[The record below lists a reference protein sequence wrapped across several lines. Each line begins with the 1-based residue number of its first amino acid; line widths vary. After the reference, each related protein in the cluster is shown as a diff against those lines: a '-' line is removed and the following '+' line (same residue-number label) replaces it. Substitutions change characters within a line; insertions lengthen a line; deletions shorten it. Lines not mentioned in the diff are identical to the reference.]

1 MLGSEQIHLII
12 LVDVS
17 LVIFNKNW
25 YTFIS
30 IYANGR
36 IEKMIK
42 SMTGFG
48 RSEIVKGSRKISVE
62 IKSVNHRY
70 LETGIKMP
78 KKLNVFESRMREL
91 LKKYAARGKV
101 DIFINYEDA
110 SESQVNLKFNQNI
123 ADEYMAIFDNMSEK
137 YNLKN
142 DVTVGSLARFP
153 EVVTMDEVQEDEEEL
168 WHFIEEAM
176 KTALEQFV
184 NTRILE
190 GENLKK
196 DLLGKLD
203 HMEELVTFV
212 EKRSPEIMKEY
223 RSKLEGKV
231 RELLGD
237 TTIDES
243 RIATEVIIYADKI
256 CVDEETVRLRS
267 HIEHARKC
275 LDEDG
280 GIGRKLDFIAQEMNR
295 EANTTLSKAND
306 IEISNAAIDLKTEIE
321 KVREQI
327 QNIE

>member
-1 MLGSEQIHLII
+1 
-12 LVDVS
+12 
-17 LVIFNKNW
+17 
-25 YTFIS
+25 
-30 IYANGR
+30 
-36 IEKMIK
+36 MIK

-48 RSEIVKGSRKISVE
+48 RSEIVKGNRKISVE

-70 LETGIKMP
+70 LEAGIKMP
-78 KKLNVFESRMREL
+78 KKLNVFESRMRDL
-91 LKKYAARGKV
+91 LKKYATRGKI
-101 DIFINYEDA
+101 DIFINYEDD
-110 SESQVNLKFNQNI
+110 SENQVNLKFNQNI
-123 ADEYMAIFDNMSEK
+123 ADEYMAIFNNMSEK

-142 DVTVGSLARFP
+142 DMTVGGLARFP
-153 EVVTMDEVQEDEEEL
+153 EVITMDEVQEDEEEL

-176 KTALEQFV
+176 KAALEQFV

-203 HMEELVTFV
+203 HMEELVAFV

-223 RSKLEGKV
+223 RSKLESKV
-231 RELLGD
+231 KELLGD

-275 LDEDG
+275 LNEDG
-280 GIGRKLDFIAQEMNR
+280 GIGRKMDFIAQEMNR

>member
-1 MLGSEQIHLII
+1 
-12 LVDVS
+12 
-17 LVIFNKNW
+17 
-25 YTFIS
+25 
-30 IYANGR
+30 
-36 IEKMIK
+36 MIK

-48 RSEIVKGSRKISVE
+48 RSEIVKGNRKISVE

-70 LETGIKMP
+70 LEAGIKMP
-78 KKLNVFESRMREL
+78 KKLNVFESRMRDL
-91 LKKYAARGKV
+91 LKKYATRGKI
-101 DIFINYEDA
+101 DIFINYEDD

-123 ADEYMAIFDNMSEK
+123 ADEYMAIFNNMSEK

-142 DVTVGSLARFP
+142 DMTVGGLARFP
-153 EVVTMDEVQEDEEEL
+153 EVITMDEVQEDEEEL

-176 KTALEQFV
+176 KAALEQFV
-184 NTRILE
+184 NTRIIE

-203 HMEELVTFV
+203 HMEELVAFV

-223 RSKLEGKV
+223 RSKLESKV
-231 RELLGD
+231 KELLGD

-275 LDEDG
+275 LNEDG
-280 GIGRKLDFIAQEMNR
+280 GIGRKMDFIAQEMNR

>member
-1 MLGSEQIHLII
+1 
-12 LVDVS
+12 
-17 LVIFNKNW
+17 
-25 YTFIS
+25 
-30 IYANGR
+30 
-36 IEKMIK
+36 MIK

-48 RSEIVKGSRKISVE
+48 RSEIVKGNRKISVE

-70 LETGIKMP
+70 LEAGIKMP
-78 KKLNVFESRMREL
+78 KKLNVFESRMRDL
-91 LKKYAARGKV
+91 LKKYATRGKI
-101 DIFINYEDA
+101 DIFINYEDD
-110 SESQVNLKFNQNI
+110 SESQVNLKFSQNI
-123 ADEYMAIFDNMSEK
+123 ADEYMAIFNNMSEK

-142 DVTVGSLARFP
+142 DMTVGGLARFP
-153 EVVTMDEVQEDEEEL
+153 EVITMDEVQEDEEEL

-176 KTALEQFV
+176 KAALEQFV

-203 HMEELVTFV
+203 HMEELVAFV

-223 RSKLEGKV
+223 RSKLESKV
-231 RELLGD
+231 KELLGD

-275 LDEDG
+275 LNEEG
-280 GIGRKLDFIAQEMNR
+280 GIGRKMDFIAQEMNR

>member
-1 MLGSEQIHLII
+1 
-12 LVDVS
+12 
-17 LVIFNKNW
+17 
-25 YTFIS
+25 
-30 IYANGR
+30 
-36 IEKMIK
+36 MIK

-48 RSEIVKGSRKISVE
+48 RSEIVKGNRKISVE

-70 LETGIKMP
+70 LEAGIKMP
-78 KKLNVFESRMREL
+78 KKLNVFESRMRDL
-91 LKKYAARGKV
+91 LKKYATRGKI
-101 DIFINYEDA
+101 DIFINYEDD
-110 SESQVNLKFNQNI
+110 SENQVNLKFNQNI
-123 ADEYMAIFDNMSEK
+123 ADEYMAIFNNMSEK

-142 DVTVGSLARFP
+142 DMTVGGLARFP
-153 EVVTMDEVQEDEEEL
+153 EVITMDEVQEDEEEL

-176 KTALEQFV
+176 KVALEQFV

-203 HMEELVTFV
+203 HMEELVAFV

-223 RSKLEGKV
+223 RSKLESKV
-231 RELLGD
+231 KELLGD

-275 LDEDG
+275 LNEEG
-280 GIGRKLDFIAQEMNR
+280 GIGGKMDFIAQEMNR

>member
-1 MLGSEQIHLII
+1 
-12 LVDVS
+12 
-17 LVIFNKNW
+17 
-25 YTFIS
+25 
-30 IYANGR
+30 
-36 IEKMIK
+36 MIK

-48 RSEIVKGSRKISVE
+48 RSEIVKGNRKISVE

-70 LETGIKMP
+70 LEAGIKMP
-78 KKLNVFESRMREL
+78 KKLNVFESRMRDL
-91 LKKYAARGKV
+91 LKKYATRGKI
-101 DIFINYEDA
+101 DIFINYEDD
-110 SESQVNLKFNQNI
+110 SENQVNLKFNQNI
-123 ADEYMAIFDNMSEK
+123 ADEYMAIFNNMSEK

-142 DVTVGSLARFP
+142 DMTVGGLARFP
-153 EVVTMDEVQEDEEEL
+153 EVITMDEVQEDEEEL

-176 KTALEQFV
+176 KVALEQFV

-203 HMEELVTFV
+203 HMEELVAFV

-223 RSKLEGKV
+223 RSKLESKV
-231 RELLGD
+231 KELLGD
-237 TTIDES
+237 TTIDQS

-275 LDEDG
+275 LNEEG
-280 GIGRKLDFIAQEMNR
+280 GIGRKMDFIAQEMNR

>member
-1 MLGSEQIHLII
+1 
-12 LVDVS
+12 
-17 LVIFNKNW
+17 
-25 YTFIS
+25 
-30 IYANGR
+30 
-36 IEKMIK
+36 MIK

-48 RSEIVKGSRKISVE
+48 RSEIVKGNRKISVE

-70 LETGIKMP
+70 LEAGIKMP
-78 KKLNVFESRMREL
+78 KKLNVFESRMRDL
-91 LKKYAARGKV
+91 LKKYATRGKI
-101 DIFINYEDA
+101 DIFINYEDD

-123 ADEYMAIFDNMSEK
+123 ADEYMAIFNNMSEK

-142 DVTVGSLARFP
+142 DMTVGGLARFP
-153 EVVTMDEVQEDEEEL
+153 EVITMDEVQEDEEEL

-176 KTALEQFV
+176 KAALDQFV

-203 HMEELVTFV
+203 HMEELVAFV

-223 RSKLEGKV
+223 RSKLESKV
-231 RELLGD
+231 KELLGD

-275 LDEDG
+275 LNEDG
-280 GIGRKLDFIAQEMNR
+280 GIGRKMDFIAQEMNR

>member
-1 MLGSEQIHLII
+1 
-12 LVDVS
+12 
-17 LVIFNKNW
+17 
-25 YTFIS
+25 
-30 IYANGR
+30 
-36 IEKMIK
+36 MIK

-48 RSEIVKGSRKISVE
+48 RSEIVKGNRKISVE

-70 LETGIKMP
+70 LEAGIKMP
-78 KKLNVFESRMREL
+78 KKLNVFESRMRDL
-91 LKKYAARGKV
+91 LKKYATRGKI
-101 DIFINYEDA
+101 DIFINYEDD

-123 ADEYMAIFDNMSEK
+123 ADEYMAIFNNMSEK

-142 DVTVGSLARFP
+142 DMTVGGLARFP
-153 EVVTMDEVQEDEEEL
+153 EVITMDEVQEDEEEL

-176 KTALEQFV
+176 KAALEQFV

-196 DLLGKLD
+196 DILGKLD
-203 HMEELVTFV
+203 HMEELVAFV

-223 RSKLEGKV
+223 RSKLESKV
-231 RELLGD
+231 KELLGD

-275 LDEDG
+275 LNEDG
-280 GIGRKLDFIAQEMNR
+280 GIGRKMDFIAQEMNR

>member
-1 MLGSEQIHLII
+1 
-12 LVDVS
+12 
-17 LVIFNKNW
+17 
-25 YTFIS
+25 
-30 IYANGR
+30 
-36 IEKMIK
+36 MIK

-48 RSEIVKGSRKISVE
+48 RSEIVKGNRKISVE

-70 LETGIKMP
+70 LEAGIKMP
-78 KKLNVFESRMREL
+78 KKLNVFESRMRDL
-91 LKKYAARGKV
+91 LKKYATRGKI
-101 DIFINYEDA
+101 DIFINYEDD

-123 ADEYMAIFDNMSEK
+123 ADEYMAIFNNMSEK

-142 DVTVGSLARFP
+142 DMTVGGLARFP
-153 EVVTMDEVQEDEEEL
+153 EVITMDEVQEDEEEL

-176 KTALEQFV
+176 KAALEQFV

-196 DLLGKLD
+196 GLLGKLD
-203 HMEELVTFV
+203 HMEELVAFV

-223 RSKLEGKV
+223 RSKLESKV
-231 RELLGD
+231 KELLGD

-275 LDEDG
+275 LNEEG
-280 GIGRKLDFIAQEMNR
+280 GIGRKMDFIAQEMNR

>member
-1 MLGSEQIHLII
+1 
-12 LVDVS
+12 
-17 LVIFNKNW
+17 
-25 YTFIS
+25 
-30 IYANGR
+30 
-36 IEKMIK
+36 MIK

-48 RSEIVKGSRKISVE
+48 RSEIVKGNRKISVE

-70 LETGIKMP
+70 LEAGIKMP
-78 KKLNVFESRMREL
+78 KKLNVFESRMRDL
-91 LKKYAARGKV
+91 LKKYATRGKI
-101 DIFINYEDA
+101 DIFINYEDD

-123 ADEYMAIFDNMSEK
+123 ADEYMAIFNNMSEK

-142 DVTVGSLARFP
+142 DMTVGGLARFP
-153 EVVTMDEVQEDEEEL
+153 EVITMDEVQEDEEEL

-176 KTALEQFV
+176 KAALEQFV

-203 HMEELVTFV
+203 HMEELVAFV
-212 EKRSPEIMKEY
+212 EKRSPEVMKEY
-223 RSKLEGKV
+223 RSKLESKV
-231 RELLGD
+231 KELLGD

-275 LDEDG
+275 LNEEG
-280 GIGRKLDFIAQEMNR
+280 GIGRKMDFIAQEMNR

>member
-1 MLGSEQIHLII
+1 
-12 LVDVS
+12 
-17 LVIFNKNW
+17 
-25 YTFIS
+25 
-30 IYANGR
+30 
-36 IEKMIK
+36 MIK

-70 LETGIKMP
+70 LEAGIKMP
-78 KKLNVFESRMREL
+78 KKLNVFESRMRDL
-91 LKKYAARGKV
+91 LKKYATRGKI
-101 DIFINYEDA
+101 DIFINYEDD

-123 ADEYMAIFDNMSEK
+123 ADEYMAIFNNMSEK

-142 DVTVGSLARFP
+142 DMTVGGLARFP
-153 EVVTMDEVQEDEEEL
+153 EVITMDEVQEDEEEL

-176 KTALEQFV
+176 KAALEQFV

-203 HMEELVTFV
+203 HMEELVAFV

-223 RSKLEGKV
+223 RSKLESKV
-231 RELLGD
+231 KELLGD

-275 LDEDG
+275 LNEDG
-280 GIGRKLDFIAQEMNR
+280 GIGRKMDFIAQEMNR

>member
-1 MLGSEQIHLII
+1 
-12 LVDVS
+12 
-17 LVIFNKNW
+17 
-25 YTFIS
+25 
-30 IYANGR
+30 
-36 IEKMIK
+36 MIK

-48 RSEIVKGSRKISVE
+48 RSEIVKGNRKISVE

-70 LETGIKMP
+70 LEAGIKMP
-78 KKLNVFESRMREL
+78 KKLNVFESRMRDL
-91 LKKYAARGKV
+91 LKKYATRGKI
-101 DIFINYEDA
+101 DIFINYEDD

-123 ADEYMAIFDNMSEK
+123 ADEYMAIFNNMSKK

-142 DVTVGSLARFP
+142 DMTVGGLARFP
-153 EVVTMDEVQEDEEEL
+153 EVITMDEVQEDEEEL

-176 KTALEQFV
+176 KAALEQFV

-203 HMEELVTFV
+203 HMEELVAFV

-223 RSKLEGKV
+223 RSKLESKV
-231 RELLGD
+231 KELLGD

-275 LDEDG
+275 LNEDG
-280 GIGRKLDFIAQEMNR
+280 GIGRKMDFIAQEMNR

>member
-1 MLGSEQIHLII
+1 
-12 LVDVS
+12 
-17 LVIFNKNW
+17 
-25 YTFIS
+25 
-30 IYANGR
+30 
-36 IEKMIK
+36 MIK

-48 RSEIVKGSRKISVE
+48 RSEIVKGNRKISVE

-70 LETGIKMP
+70 LEAGIKMP
-78 KKLNVFESRMREL
+78 KKLNVFESRMRDL
-91 LKKYAARGKV
+91 LKKYATRGKI
-101 DIFINYEDA
+101 DIFINYEDD

-123 ADEYMAIFDNMSEK
+123 ADEYMAIFNNMSEK

-142 DVTVGSLARFP
+142 DMTVGGLVRFP
-153 EVVTMDEVQEDEEEL
+153 EVITMDEVQEDEEEL

-176 KTALEQFV
+176 KAALEQFV

-203 HMEELVTFV
+203 HMEELVAFV

-223 RSKLEGKV
+223 RSKLESKV
-231 RELLGD
+231 KELLGD

-275 LDEDG
+275 LNEDG
-280 GIGRKLDFIAQEMNR
+280 GIGRKMDFIAQEMNR

>member
-1 MLGSEQIHLII
+1 
-12 LVDVS
+12 
-17 LVIFNKNW
+17 
-25 YTFIS
+25 
-30 IYANGR
+30 
-36 IEKMIK
+36 MIK

-48 RSEIVKGSRKISVE
+48 RSEIVKGNRKISVE

-70 LETGIKMP
+70 LEAGIKMP
-78 KKLNVFESRMREL
+78 KKLNVFESRMRDL
-91 LKKYAARGKV
+91 LKKYATRGKI
-101 DIFINYEDA
+101 DIFINYEDD

-123 ADEYMAIFDNMSEK
+123 ADEYIAIFNNISEK

-142 DVTVGSLARFP
+142 DMTVGGLARFP
-153 EVVTMDEVQEDEEEL
+153 EVITMDEVQEDEEEL

-176 KTALEQFV
+176 KAALEQFV

-203 HMEELVTFV
+203 HMEELVAFV

-223 RSKLEGKV
+223 RSKLESKV
-231 RELLGD
+231 KELLGD

-275 LDEDG
+275 LNEEG
-280 GIGRKLDFIAQEMNR
+280 GIGRKMDFIAQEMNR

>member
-1 MLGSEQIHLII
+1 
-12 LVDVS
+12 
-17 LVIFNKNW
+17 
-25 YTFIS
+25 
-30 IYANGR
+30 
-36 IEKMIK
+36 MIK

-48 RSEIVKGSRKISVE
+48 RSEIVKGNRKISVE

-70 LETGIKMP
+70 LEAGIKMP
-78 KKLNVFESRMREL
+78 KKLNVFESRMRDL
-91 LKKYAARGKV
+91 LKKYATRGKI
-101 DIFINYEDA
+101 DIFINYEDD

-123 ADEYMAIFDNMSEK
+123 ADEYMAIFNNMSEK

-142 DVTVGSLARFP
+142 DMTVGGLARFP
-153 EVVTMDEVQEDEEEL
+153 EVITMDEVQEDEEEL

-176 KTALEQFV
+176 KAALEQFV

-203 HMEELVTFV
+203 HMEELVAFV

-223 RSKLEGKV
+223 RSKLESKV
-231 RELLGD
+231 KELLGD

-275 LDEDG
+275 LNEEG
-280 GIGRKLDFIAQEMNR
+280 GIGSKMDFIAQEMNR

>member
-1 MLGSEQIHLII
+1 
-12 LVDVS
+12 
-17 LVIFNKNW
+17 
-25 YTFIS
+25 
-30 IYANGR
+30 
-36 IEKMIK
+36 MIK

-48 RSEIVKGSRKISVE
+48 RSEIVKGNRKISVE

-70 LETGIKMP
+70 LEAGIKMP
-78 KKLNVFESRMREL
+78 KKLNVFESRMRDL
-91 LKKYAARGKV
+91 LKKYATRGKI
-101 DIFINYEDA
+101 DIFINYEDD
-110 SESQVNLKFNQNI
+110 SENQVNLKFNQNI
-123 ADEYMAIFDNMSEK
+123 ADEYMAIFNNMSEK
-137 YNLKN
+137 YKLKN
-142 DVTVGSLARFP
+142 DMTVGGLARFP
-153 EVVTMDEVQEDEEEL
+153 EVITMDEVQEDEEEL

-176 KTALEQFV
+176 KAALEQFV

-223 RSKLEGKV
+223 RSKLESKV
-231 RELLGD
+231 KELLGD

-275 LDEDG
+275 LNEDG
-280 GIGRKLDFIAQEMNR
+280 GIGRKMDFIAQEMNR

>member
-1 MLGSEQIHLII
+1 
-12 LVDVS
+12 
-17 LVIFNKNW
+17 
-25 YTFIS
+25 
-30 IYANGR
+30 
-36 IEKMIK
+36 MIK

-48 RSEIVKGSRKISVE
+48 RSEIVKGNRKISVE

-70 LETGIKMP
+70 LEAGIKMP
-78 KKLNVFESRMREL
+78 KKLNVFESRMRDL
-91 LKKYAARGKV
+91 LKKYATRGKI
-101 DIFINYEDA
+101 DIFINYEDD

-123 ADEYMAIFDNMSEK
+123 ADEYMAIFNNMSEK

-142 DVTVGSLARFP
+142 DMTVGGLARFP
-153 EVVTMDEVQEDEEEL
+153 EVITMDEVQEDEEEL

-176 KTALEQFV
+176 KAALEQFV

-203 HMEELVTFV
+203 DMDELVSFV
-212 EKRSPEIMKEY
+212 EKRRPEIMKEY
-223 RSKLEGKV
+223 RSKLESKV
-231 RELLGD
+231 KELLGD

-275 LDEDG
+275 LNEDG
-280 GIGRKLDFIAQEMNR
+280 GIGRKMDFIAQEMNR

>member
-1 MLGSEQIHLII
+1 
-12 LVDVS
+12 
-17 LVIFNKNW
+17 
-25 YTFIS
+25 
-30 IYANGR
+30 
-36 IEKMIK
+36 MIK

-48 RSEIVKGSRKISVE
+48 RSEIVKGNRKISVE

-70 LETGIKMP
+70 LEAGIKMP
-78 KKLNVFESRMREL
+78 KKLNVFESRMRDL
-91 LKKYAARGKV
+91 LKKYAARGKI
-101 DIFINYEDA
+101 DIFINYEDD
-110 SESQVNLKFNQNI
+110 SENQVNLKFNQNI
-123 ADEYMAIFDNMSEK
+123 ADEYMTIFNNMSEK

-142 DVTVGSLARFP
+142 DMTVGGLARFP
-153 EVVTMDEVQEDEEEL
+153 EVITMDEVQEDEEEL
-168 WHFIEEAM
+168 WLFIEEAM
-176 KTALEQFV
+176 KAALEQFV

-203 HMEELVTFV
+203 HMEELVAFV

-223 RSKLEGKV
+223 RSKLESKV
-231 RELLGD
+231 KELIGD

-275 LDEDG
+275 LNEDG
-280 GIGRKLDFIAQEMNR
+280 GIGRKMDFIAQEMNR

>member
-1 MLGSEQIHLII
+1 
-12 LVDVS
+12 
-17 LVIFNKNW
+17 
-25 YTFIS
+25 
-30 IYANGR
+30 
-36 IEKMIK
+36 MIK

-48 RSEIVKGSRKISVE
+48 RSEIVKGNRKISVE

-70 LETGIKMP
+70 LEAGIKMP
-78 KKLNVFESRMREL
+78 KKLNVFESRMRDL
-91 LKKYAARGKV
+91 LKKYATRGKI
-101 DIFINYEDA
+101 DIFINYEDD

-123 ADEYMAIFDNMSEK
+123 ADEYMAIFNNMSEK

-142 DVTVGSLARFP
+142 DMTVGGLARFP
-153 EVVTMDEVQEDEEEL
+153 EVITMDEVQEDEEEL

-176 KTALEQFV
+176 KAALEQFV

-203 HMEELVTFV
+203 HMEELVAFV

-223 RSKLEGKV
+223 RSKLESKV
-231 RELLGD
+231 KELLGD

-275 LDEDG
+275 LNEDG
-280 GIGRKLDFIAQEMNR
+280 GIGRKMDFIAQEMNR

-306 IEISNAAIDLKTEIE
+306 IEISNAAIDLKTEME

>member
-1 MLGSEQIHLII
+1 
-12 LVDVS
+12 
-17 LVIFNKNW
+17 
-25 YTFIS
+25 
-30 IYANGR
+30 
-36 IEKMIK
+36 MIK

-48 RSEIVKGSRKISVE
+48 RSEIVKGNRKISVE

-70 LETGIKMP
+70 LEAGIKMP
-78 KKLNVFESRMREL
+78 KKLNVFESRMRDL
-91 LKKYAARGKV
+91 LKKYATRGKI
-101 DIFINYEDA
+101 DIFINYEDD

-123 ADEYMAIFDNMSEK
+123 ADEYMAIFNNMSEK

-142 DVTVGSLARFP
+142 DMTVGGLARFP
-153 EVVTMDEVQEDEEEL
+153 EVITMDEVQEDEEEL
-168 WHFIEEAM
+168 WHFIDEAM
-176 KTALEQFV
+176 KAALEQFV

-203 HMEELVTFV
+203 HMEELVAFV

-223 RSKLEGKV
+223 RSKLESKV
-231 RELLGD
+231 KELLGD

-275 LDEDG
+275 LNEDG
-280 GIGRKLDFIAQEMNR
+280 GIGRKMDFIAQEMNR

>member
-1 MLGSEQIHLII
+1 
-12 LVDVS
+12 
-17 LVIFNKNW
+17 
-25 YTFIS
+25 
-30 IYANGR
+30 
-36 IEKMIK
+36 MIK

-48 RSEIVKGSRKISVE
+48 RSEIVKGNRKISVE
-62 IKSVNHRY
+62 IKSINHRY
-70 LETGIKMP
+70 LEAGIKMP
-78 KKLNVFESRMREL
+78 KKLNVFESRMRDL
-91 LKKYAARGKV
+91 LKKYATRGKI
-101 DIFINYEDA
+101 DIFINYEDD

-123 ADEYMAIFDNMSEK
+123 ADEYMAIFNNMSEK

-142 DVTVGSLARFP
+142 DMTVGGLARFP
-153 EVVTMDEVQEDEEEL
+153 EVITMDEVQEDEEEL

-176 KTALEQFV
+176 KAALEQFV

-203 HMEELVTFV
+203 HMEELVAFV

-223 RSKLEGKV
+223 RSKLESKV
-231 RELLGD
+231 KELLGD

-275 LDEDG
+275 LNEEG
-280 GIGRKLDFIAQEMNR
+280 GIGRKMDFIAQEMNR

>member
-1 MLGSEQIHLII
+1 
-12 LVDVS
+12 
-17 LVIFNKNW
+17 
-25 YTFIS
+25 
-30 IYANGR
+30 
-36 IEKMIK
+36 MIK

-48 RSEIVKGSRKISVE
+48 RSEIVKGNRKISVE

-70 LETGIKMP
+70 LEAGIKMP
-78 KKLNVFESRMREL
+78 KKLNVFESRMRDL
-91 LKKYAARGKV
+91 LKKYATRGKI
-101 DIFINYEDA
+101 DIFINYEDD

-123 ADEYMAIFDNMSEK
+123 ADEYMAIFNNMSEK

-142 DVTVGSLARFP
+142 DMTVGGLARFP
-153 EVVTMDEVQEDEEEL
+153 EVITMDEVQEDEEEL

-176 KTALEQFV
+176 KAALEQFV

-203 HMEELVTFV
+203 HMEELVAFV

-223 RSKLEGKV
+223 RSKLESKV
-231 RELLGD
+231 KELLGD

-275 LDEDG
+275 LNGDG
-280 GIGRKLDFIAQEMNR
+280 GIGRKMDFIAQEMNR

>member
-1 MLGSEQIHLII
+1 
-12 LVDVS
+12 
-17 LVIFNKNW
+17 
-25 YTFIS
+25 
-30 IYANGR
+30 
-36 IEKMIK
+36 MIK

-48 RSEIVKGSRKISVE
+48 RSEIVKGNRKISVE

-70 LETGIKMP
+70 LEAGIKMP
-78 KKLNVFESRMREL
+78 KKLNVFESRMRDL
-91 LKKYAARGKV
+91 LKKYATRGKI
-101 DIFINYEDA
+101 DIFINYEDD

-123 ADEYMAIFDNMSEK
+123 ADEYMAIFNNMSEK

-142 DVTVGSLARFP
+142 DMTVGGLARFP
-153 EVVTMDEVQEDEEEL
+153 EVITMDEVQEDEEEL

-176 KTALEQFV
+176 KAALEQFV

-203 HMEELVTFV
+203 HMEELVAFV

-223 RSKLEGKV
+223 RSKLESKV
-231 RELLGD
+231 KELLGD

-275 LDEDG
+275 LNEDG
-280 GIGRKLDFIAQEMNR
+280 GIGRKMDFIAQEMNR
-295 EANTTLSKAND
+295 EANTTLSKVND

>member
-1 MLGSEQIHLII
+1 
-12 LVDVS
+12 
-17 LVIFNKNW
+17 
-25 YTFIS
+25 
-30 IYANGR
+30 
-36 IEKMIK
+36 MIK

-48 RSEIVKGSRKISVE
+48 RSEIVKGNRKISVE

-70 LETGIKMP
+70 LEAGIKMP
-78 KKLNVFESRMREL
+78 KKLNVFESRMRDL
-91 LKKYAARGKV
+91 LKKYATRGKI
-101 DIFINYEDA
+101 DIFINYEDD

-123 ADEYMAIFDNMSEK
+123 ADEYMAIFNNMSEK

-142 DVTVGSLARFP
+142 DMTVGGLARFP
-153 EVVTMDEVQEDEEEL
+153 EVITMDEVQEDEEEL

-176 KTALEQFV
+176 KAALEQFV

-223 RSKLEGKV
+223 RSKLESKV
-231 RELLGD
+231 KELLGD

-275 LDEDG
+275 LNEDG
-280 GIGRKLDFIAQEMNR
+280 GIGRKMDFIAQEMNR

>member
-1 MLGSEQIHLII
+1 
-12 LVDVS
+12 
-17 LVIFNKNW
+17 
-25 YTFIS
+25 
-30 IYANGR
+30 
-36 IEKMIK
+36 MIK

-48 RSEIVKGSRKISVE
+48 RSEIVKGNRKISVE

-70 LETGIKMP
+70 LEAGIKMP
-78 KKLNVFESRMREL
+78 KKLNVFESRMRDL
-91 LKKYAARGKV
+91 LKKYATRGKI
-101 DIFINYEDA
+101 DIFINYEDD

-123 ADEYMAIFDNMSEK
+123 ADEYMAIFNNMSEK
-137 YNLKN
+137 YKLKN
-142 DVTVGSLARFP
+142 DMTVGGLARFP
-153 EVVTMDEVQEDEEEL
+153 EVITMDEVQEDEEEL

-176 KTALEQFV
+176 KAALEQFV

-203 HMEELVTFV
+203 HMEELVAFV

-223 RSKLEGKV
+223 RSKLESKV
-231 RELLGD
+231 KELLGD

-275 LDEDG
+275 LNEEG
-280 GIGRKLDFIAQEMNR
+280 GIGRKMDFIAQEMNR

>member
-1 MLGSEQIHLII
+1 
-12 LVDVS
+12 
-17 LVIFNKNW
+17 
-25 YTFIS
+25 
-30 IYANGR
+30 
-36 IEKMIK
+36 MIK

-48 RSEIVKGSRKISVE
+48 RSEIVKGNRKISVE

-70 LETGIKMP
+70 LEAGIKMP
-78 KKLNVFESRMREL
+78 KKLNVFESRMRDL
-91 LKKYAARGKV
+91 LKKYATRGKI
-101 DIFINYEDA
+101 DIFINYEDD

-123 ADEYMAIFDNMSEK
+123 ADEYMAIFNNMSEK

-142 DVTVGSLARFP
+142 DMTVGGLARFP
-153 EVVTMDEVQEDEEEL
+153 EVITMDEVQEDEEEL

-176 KTALEQFV
+176 KAALEQFV

-203 HMEELVTFV
+203 HMEELVAFV

-223 RSKLEGKV
+223 RSRLESKV
-231 RELLGD
+231 KELLGD

-275 LDEDG
+275 LNEEG
-280 GIGRKLDFIAQEMNR
+280 GIGRKMDFIAQEMNR

>member
-1 MLGSEQIHLII
+1 
-12 LVDVS
+12 
-17 LVIFNKNW
+17 
-25 YTFIS
+25 
-30 IYANGR
+30 
-36 IEKMIK
+36 MIK

-48 RSEIVKGSRKISVE
+48 RSEIVKGNRKISVE

-70 LETGIKMP
+70 LEAGIKMP
-78 KKLNVFESRMREL
+78 KKLNVFESRMRDL
-91 LKKYAARGKV
+91 LKKYATRGKI
-101 DIFINYEDA
+101 DIFINYEDD

-123 ADEYMAIFDNMSEK
+123 ADEYMAIFNNMYEK

-142 DVTVGSLARFP
+142 DMTVGGLAIFP
-153 EVVTMDEVQEDEEEL
+153 EVITMDEVQEDEEEL

-176 KTALEQFV
+176 KAALEQFV

-203 HMEELVTFV
+203 HMEELVAFV

-223 RSKLEGKV
+223 RSKLESKV
-231 RELLGD
+231 KELLGD

-275 LDEDG
+275 LNEDG
-280 GIGRKLDFIAQEMNR
+280 GIGRKMDFIAQEMNR

>member
-1 MLGSEQIHLII
+1 
-12 LVDVS
+12 
-17 LVIFNKNW
+17 
-25 YTFIS
+25 
-30 IYANGR
+30 
-36 IEKMIK
+36 MIK

-48 RSEIVKGSRKISVE
+48 RSEIVKGNRKISVE

-70 LETGIKMP
+70 LEAGIKMP
-78 KKLNVFESRMREL
+78 KKLNVFESRMRDL
-91 LKKYAARGKV
+91 LKKYATRGKI
-101 DIFINYEDA
+101 DIFINYEDD

-123 ADEYMAIFDNMSEK
+123 ADEYMAIFNNMSEK

-142 DVTVGSLARFP
+142 DMTVGGLARFP
-153 EVVTMDEVQEDEEEL
+153 EVITMDEVQEDEEEL

-176 KTALEQFV
+176 KAALKQFV

-203 HMEELVTFV
+203 HMEELVAFV

-223 RSKLEGKV
+223 RSKLESKV
-231 RELLGD
+231 KELLGD

-275 LDEDG
+275 LNEDG
-280 GIGRKLDFIAQEMNR
+280 GIGKKMDFIAQEMNR

>member
-1 MLGSEQIHLII
+1 
-12 LVDVS
+12 
-17 LVIFNKNW
+17 
-25 YTFIS
+25 
-30 IYANGR
+30 
-36 IEKMIK
+36 MIK

-48 RSEIVKGSRKISVE
+48 RSEIVKGNRKISVE

-70 LETGIKMP
+70 LEAGIKMP
-78 KKLNVFESRMREL
+78 KNLNVFESRMRDL
-91 LKKYAARGKV
+91 LKKYATRGKI
-101 DIFINYEDA
+101 DIFINYEDD

-123 ADEYMAIFDNMSEK
+123 ADEYMAIFNNMSEK

-142 DVTVGSLARFP
+142 DMTVGGLARFP
-153 EVVTMDEVQEDEEEL
+153 EVITMDEVQEDEEEL

-176 KTALEQFV
+176 KAALEQFV

-203 HMEELVTFV
+203 HMEELVAFV

-223 RSKLEGKV
+223 RSKLESKV
-231 RELLGD
+231 KELLGD

-275 LDEDG
+275 LNEDG
-280 GIGRKLDFIAQEMNR
+280 GIGRKMDFIAQEMNR

>member
-1 MLGSEQIHLII
+1 
-12 LVDVS
+12 
-17 LVIFNKNW
+17 
-25 YTFIS
+25 
-30 IYANGR
+30 
-36 IEKMIK
+36 MIK

-48 RSEIVKGSRKISVE
+48 RSEIVKGNRKISVE

-70 LETGIKMP
+70 LEAGIKMP
-78 KKLNVFESRMREL
+78 KKLNVFESRMRDL
-91 LKKYAARGKV
+91 LKKYATRGKI
-101 DIFINYEDA
+101 DIFINYEDD

-123 ADEYMAIFDNMSEK
+123 ADEYMAIFNNMSDK

-142 DVTVGSLARFP
+142 DMTVGGLARFP
-153 EVVTMDEVQEDEEEL
+153 EVITMDEVQEDEEEL

-176 KTALEQFV
+176 KAALEQFV

-203 HMEELVTFV
+203 HMEELVAFV

-223 RSKLEGKV
+223 RSKLESKV
-231 RELLGD
+231 KELLGD

-280 GIGRKLDFIAQEMNR
+280 GIGRKMDFIAQEMNR

>member
-1 MLGSEQIHLII
+1 
-12 LVDVS
+12 
-17 LVIFNKNW
+17 
-25 YTFIS
+25 
-30 IYANGR
+30 
-36 IEKMIK
+36 MIK

-48 RSEIVKGSRKISVE
+48 RSEIVKGNRKISVE

-70 LETGIKMP
+70 LEAGIKMP
-78 KKLNVFESRMREL
+78 KKLNVFESRMRDL
-91 LKKYAARGKV
+91 LKKYATRGKI
-101 DIFINYEDA
+101 DIFINYEDD

-123 ADEYMAIFDNMSEK
+123 ADEYMAIFNNMSEK

-142 DVTVGSLARFP
+142 DMTVGGLARFP
-153 EVVTMDEVQEDEEEL
+153 EVITMDEVQEDEEEL

-176 KTALEQFV
+176 KAALEHFV

-203 HMEELVTFV
+203 HMEELVAFV

-223 RSKLEGKV
+223 RSKLESKV
-231 RELLGD
+231 KELLGD

-275 LDEDG
+275 LNEDG
-280 GIGRKLDFIAQEMNR
+280 GIGRKMDFIAQEMNR

>member
-1 MLGSEQIHLII
+1 
-12 LVDVS
+12 
-17 LVIFNKNW
+17 
-25 YTFIS
+25 
-30 IYANGR
+30 
-36 IEKMIK
+36 MIK

-48 RSEIVKGSRKISVE
+48 RSEIVKGNRKISVE

-70 LETGIKMP
+70 LEAGIKMP
-78 KKLNVFESRMREL
+78 KKLNVFDSRMRDL
-91 LKKYAARGKV
+91 LKKYATRGKI
-101 DIFINYEDA
+101 DIFINYEDD

-123 ADEYMAIFDNMSEK
+123 ADEYMAIFNNMSEK

-142 DVTVGSLARFP
+142 DMTVGGLARFP
-153 EVVTMDEVQEDEEEL
+153 EVITMDEVQEDEEEL

-176 KTALEQFV
+176 KAALEQFV

-203 HMEELVTFV
+203 HMEELVAFV

-223 RSKLEGKV
+223 RSKLESKV
-231 RELLGD
+231 KELLGD

-275 LDEDG
+275 LNEDG
-280 GIGRKLDFIAQEMNR
+280 GIGRKMDFIAQEMNR

>member
-1 MLGSEQIHLII
+1 
-12 LVDVS
+12 
-17 LVIFNKNW
+17 
-25 YTFIS
+25 
-30 IYANGR
+30 
-36 IEKMIK
+36 MIK

-48 RSEIVKGSRKISVE
+48 RSEIVKGNRKISVE

-70 LETGIKMP
+70 LEAGIKMP
-78 KKLNVFESRMREL
+78 KKLNVFESRMRDL
-91 LKKYAARGKV
+91 LKKYAARGKI
-101 DIFINYEDA
+101 DIFINYEDD
-110 SESQVNLKFNQNI
+110 SENQVNLKFNQNI
-123 ADEYMAIFDNMSEK
+123 ADEYMTIFNNMSEK

-142 DVTVGSLARFP
+142 DMTVGGLARFP
-153 EVVTMDEVQEDEEEL
+153 EVITMDEVQEDEEEL

-176 KTALEQFV
+176 KAALEQFV

-203 HMEELVTFV
+203 HMEDLVAFV

-223 RSKLEGKV
+223 RSKLESKV
-231 RELLGD
+231 KELLGD

-275 LDEDG
+275 LNEEG
-280 GIGRKLDFIAQEMNR
+280 GIGRKMDFIAQEMNR